1 MFTRTPNFALV
12 TLMILGVSS
21 QHEGLEI
28 SLVRTESPTDDK
40 LCNQL
45 ICRVQGMSV
54 FIDDV
59 TISKVSVGGVSRK
72 LMTTSTNSPESSIVD
87 TTTKGNGTLKD
98 NSATLFIDFL
108 SYKFETLKD
117 RLDRRLNQN
126 IDTVNRRANTLENS
140 VLGRVSS
147 VETDFFSRFSRL
159 EDRVSS
165 ILLSE
170 SPDTSSDVAQSL
182 ADMERRLKDLT
193 AAVKQVNDSKVALQ
207 DDGHQDPQPVVCER
221 SMGDVVTKTYPRY
234 VITTDQT
241 IQRQVL
247 CETQTDGGG
256 WIVIQRRAAGDVDFY
271 RDWTA

>member
-12 TLMILGVSS
+12 TLMILGVSA
-21 QHEGLEI
+21 QHEGLEF
-28 SLVRTESPTDDK
+28 SLVRTESSTDDK
-40 LCNQL
+40 LCSQL

-59 TISKVSVGGVSRK
+59 TISKASVDGVSRK
-72 LMTTSTNSPESSIVD
+72 LMTTSTNSPESSIVG

-108 SYKFETLKD
+108 SCESDFIICEVTYTDGSNQKENAFMIAGLGKHSKFLTASQNRIHKNDGVTSTHTKVVSSKASNIYSPELWHLGDKIIKIEDKFETLKD

-147 VETDFFSRFSRL
+147 VETDFSSRFSRL

-165 ILLSE
+165 IL
-170 SPDTSSDVAQSL
+170 
-182 ADMERRLKDLT
+182 
-193 AAVKQVNDSKVALQ
+193 
-207 DDGHQDPQPVVCER
+207 
-221 SMGDVVTKTYPRY
+221 
-234 VITTDQT
+234 
-241 IQRQVL
+241 
-247 CETQTDGGG
+247 
-256 WIVIQRRAAGDVDFY
+256 
-271 RDWTA
+271 

>member
-1 MFTRTPNFALV
+1 
-12 TLMILGVSS
+12 
-21 QHEGLEI
+21 
-28 SLVRTESPTDDK
+28 
-40 LCNQL
+40 
-45 ICRVQGMSV
+45 MSV

-72 LMTTSTNSPESSIVD
+72 LMTMSTNSPETYIVD

-98 NSATLFIDFL
+98 NSAILFIDFL
-108 SYKFETLKD
+108 SCESDFIICEVTYTDGSNQKENAFMIAGLGKHSKFQTALENRIDKNDGVTSTHTKVVSSKASNLYSSELWRLGDKIIKIEDKFETLKD

-147 VETDFFSRFSRL
+147 VETDFSSRFSRL

-182 ADMERRLKDLT
+182 ANIERRLQDLT
-193 AAVKQVNDSKVALQ
+193 AAVEQVNVSKV
-207 DDGHQDPQPVVCER
+207 DSPDGGHQDV
-221 SMGDVVTKTYPRY
+221 
-234 VITTDQT
+234 
-241 IQRQVL
+241 QVK
-247 CETQTDGGG
+247 CQY
-256 WIVIQRRAAGDVDFY
+256 IY
-271 RDWTA
+271 